1 MILKVDRFTLILMKK
16 LMTLIAAFFISSLFT
31 STLVAAELKV
41 NDSAPLFQAQ
51 LHSGEIFKM
60 ENQKGKWTVL
70 YFFPKS
76 DTPGC
81 TKQACAFRDNIKKIT
96 ALGADVFGISM
107 DTREEQTAFHKK
119 HGLKF
124 SLISDHSGAV
134 TNLYGAKMPM
144 MEMAKRWTFIVD
156 DQLVIRK
163 VDHDV
168 DPVADAENVAEFIK
182 KIQSQNSSNKIT
194 K

>member
-1 MILKVDRFTLILMKK
+1 MKTIK
-16 LMTLIAAFFISSLFT
+16 
-31 STLVAAELKV
+31 TLVASFFVLLLTCSSFAAELKV
-41 NDSAPLFQAQ
+41 GDRAPGFKAKLQ
-51 LHSGEIFKM
+51 SGDDFSL

-96 ALGADVFGISM
+96 SLGADVYGVSM
-107 DTREEQTAFHKK
+107 DTVEEQAAFHKK

-124 SLISDHSGAV
+124 SLVSDKSGKV
-134 TNLYGAKMPM
+134 TEAFGAKMPM
-144 MEMAKRWTFIVD
+144 MEMSKRWTFILD

-163 VDHDV
+163 IDHDV
-168 DPVADAENVAEFIK
+168 DPVTDAVTVAEFITKNK
-182 KIQSQNSSNKIT
+182 KTDTEIKNK